1 MTNIA
6 LTRAAA
12 VSAIAAGLI
21 FVLVQF
27 LHPDETVANVTTST
41 WKIVHA
47 LYLLITI
54 LALIGIIGIYLRQI
68 REMRKLGLVG
78 TILFGGGFLII
89 YAFIFIELTVLPEL
103 VDTEPQYVTDVMRA
117 VAEGEAHDIGGLA
130 VANSASAF
138 TYVLGGIL
146 FGLAVFRARVLARW
160 ASALLVI
167 GGLSTILIPFLP
179 HSLDRL
185 VAIPTGVGLAGLG
198 LSLWQRPSSRGESLP
213 TTRIASSSAQT

>member
-1 MTNIA
+1 MNSIA

-27 LHPDETVANVTTST
+27 LHPDETVANVATST

-103 VDTEPQYVTDVMRA
+103 VDTEPQYVTDVMR
-117 VAEGEAHDIGGLA
+117 V
-130 VANSASAF
+130 V
-138 TYVLGGIL
+138 
-146 FGLAVFRARVLARW
+146 
-160 ASALLVI
+160 
-167 GGLSTILIPFLP
+167 
-179 HSLDRL
+179 
-185 VAIPTGVGLAGLG
+185 
-198 LSLWQRPSSRGESLP
+198 
-213 TTRIASSSAQT
+213 